1 MNARTA
7 VLALI
12 VTVLHASPAT
22 TQQATPF
29 SETVEVRVTNVE
41 VVVTDRSGKP
51 VHGLTKDDF
60 EVFENGGRQLITNFA
75 EIRETTPSGTLT
87 TSAPEA
93 APADAPRETRRRVIT
108 LFVDNATLE
117 MGNRNTVLP
126 QLRQFLAAHV
136 RPGDAVAVYL
146 WGNGLSAQLELTD
159 DQQAIAK
166 ALGSLG
172 TLVARGG
179 PGWRAEFEHEIEDMI
194 SNYKPEKPRM
204 QEAISIAS
212 AYALR
217 ATSEMRLKSEALK
230 SVISSLRGLEGR
242 KVLVL
247 LTQQLS
253 TNPGEGTF
261 YFLESIRDQFASP
274 DVLRPTSEARH
285 YVLQDLARDIA
296 AVANTAGVTL
306 YPINASGLSTDM
318 GMRDSSQTSFLA
330 NSSSPHTDT
339 STSTLHAIADETGG
353 RATAGSA
360 NWQLAFDTIANDL
373 GVYYSLG
380 YRTPGERQDRTKRV
394 EVQLRDKRG
403 YTVRTRKSIVEQTAS
418 TEMTDAVTSHLFH
431 TRAPNDL
438 GIQTRIG
445 NATPSGKN
453 LVHPLTI
460 AIPTSTLTLIPDG
473 SEMVGTLSVFT
484 AFLRADGAV
493 SKVGKQT
500 NLVRFPAASIAN
512 RKAVFVKIDVTADPT
527 VTAISVGVLDEASR
541 ATGFAIIKLPIGSA
555 GL

>member
-12 VTVLHASPAT
+12 VTVLHASPAPA
-22 TQQATPF
+22 QQTAPF

-41 VVVTDRSGKP
+41 VVVTDSSGKP
-51 VHGLTKDDF
+51 VHGLTKEDF
-60 EVFENGGRQLITNFA
+60 EVFENGGRQLVTNFA
-75 EIRETTPSGTLT
+75 EIRETGPSGTLT
-87 TSAPEA
+87 TSAAA
-93 APADAPRETRRRVIT
+93 APDEAPRETRPRVIT
-108 LFVDNATLE
+108 IFVDNATLE
-117 MGNRNTVLP
+117 MHTRNNVVP
-126 QLRQFLAAHV
+126 QLRQFLADHV
-136 RPGDAVAVYL
+136 RPGDAVAIYI
-146 WGNGLSAQLELTD
+146 WGNGLSAHLGLTD
-159 DQQAIAK
+159 DQAAIGK
-166 ALGSLG
+166 ALGNLG

-204 QEAISIAS
+204 HEAISIAS
-212 AYALR
+212 SYALR
-217 ATSEMRLKSEALK
+217 ATSEMRLKAQALK
-230 SVISSLRGLEGR
+230 SVISSVRGLEGR

-253 TNPGEGTF
+253 TNPAEETF
-261 YFLESIRDQFASP
+261 YFLESINDQFTHP
-274 DVLRPTSEARH
+274 EVLRPTSEARH
-285 YVLQDLARDIA
+285 YVLQDLAKDIA

-306 YPINASGLSTDM
+306 YPINAAGVSTDM
-318 GMRDSSQTSFLA
+318 GIRDAAQTSFQA
-330 NSSSPHTDT
+330 RSSSAHTDT
-339 STSTLHAIADETGG
+339 STATLQTIADDTGG
-353 RATAGSA
+353 RATTGSS
-360 NWQLAFDTIANDL
+360 NWKLAFDTIANDL

-380 YRTPGERQDRTKRV
+380 YRTPGERQDRTKRI
-394 EVQLRDKRG
+394 EVRLRDKN
-403 YTVRTRKSIVEQTAS
+403 YTVRTRKSVVEQTAA

-431 TRAPNDL
+431 TRPTNDL

-460 AIPTSTLTLIPDG
+460 AIPTSTLTLIPEG
-473 SEMVGTLSVFT
+473 NEMVGSLSVFT
-484 AFLRADGAV
+484 AFLRSDGEV

-500 NLVRFPAASIAN
+500 NLVRFPAASLVN
-512 RKAVFVKIDVTADPT
+512 RKAVFVKIDVTADPN
-527 VTAISVGVLDEASR
+527 VNAISLGVLDEASR

>member
-12 VTVLHASPAT
+12 VTVLHASFAT
-22 TQQATPF
+22 AQQTVPF

-41 VVVTDRSGKP
+41 VVVTDSSGKP

-60 EVFENGGRQLITNFA
+60 EVFENGGRQLVTNFA
-75 EIRETTPSGTLT
+75 EIRETGPSGTLT
-87 TSAPEA
+87 TSETA
-93 APADAPRETRRRVIT
+93 AAADAAPRETRPRVIT
-108 LFVDNATLE
+108 IFVDNATLE
-117 MGNRNTVLP
+117 MGPRNNVVP
-126 QLRQFLAAHV
+126 QLRQFLADHV
-136 RPGDAVAVYL
+136 RPGDAVAIYI
-146 WGNGLSAQLELTD
+146 WGNGLSAHLGLTD
-159 DQQAIAK
+159 DQAAIGK
-166 ALGSLG
+166 ALGNLG
-172 TLVARGG
+172 SLVARGG

-204 QEAISIAS
+204 HEAISIAS
-212 AYALR
+212 SYALR
-217 ATSEMRLKSEALK
+217 ATSEMRLKTQALK
-230 SVISSLRGLEGR
+230 SVISSVRGLEGR

-253 TNPGEGTF
+253 TNPAEETF
-261 YFLESIRDQFASP
+261 YFLESINDQFTHP
-274 DVLRPTSEARH
+274 EVLRPSSEARH
-285 YVLQDLARDIA
+285 YVLQDLAKEIA

-306 YPINASGLSTDM
+306 YPINAAGLSTDV
-318 GMRDSSQTSFLA
+318 GMRDAAQTSFLA
-330 NSSSPHTDT
+330 RSSSAHTDT
-339 STSTLHAIADETGG
+339 STATLQTIADETGG
-353 RATAGSA
+353 KATAGSA
-360 NWQLAFDTIANDL
+360 NWKLAFDTIANDL

-394 EVQLRDKRG
+394 EVRLRDKN
-403 YTVRTRKSIVEQTAS
+403 YTVRTRKSVVEQTAS

-431 TRAPNDL
+431 SRPTNDL
-438 GIQTRIG
+438 GIQARIG
-445 NATPSGKN
+445 NASPSGRN

-473 SEMVGTLSVFT
+473 SEMVGSLSVFT
-484 AFLRADGAV
+484 AFLRNDGEV

-500 NLVRFPAASIAN
+500 NVVRFPAASIAN

-527 VTAISVGVLDEASR
+527 VNAISLGVLDEASR